1 MANGNRLDNNNL
13 IAVPSRIALIYF
25 IISFLWIFFSDKF
38 IEQFFP
44 DAATLSTFQT
54 VKGLFFIGITSI
66 IIYILIHRD
75 VVSIQKQKMLFQ
87 SIVETSPVGITLLNE
102 KGEFTF
108 ANREASELF
117 GLSKKEIESRKYDS
131 PEWII
136 RSLDGHPIQPEELPF
151 YVVKRTKSPVRNVEF
166 TIESPGKKKI
176 YLSLNASPIYT
187 EKSKFSGVVASISD
201 VTKQKLYEEEL
212 NEKDLLLE
220 ETGRIA
226 KVGGWEFDAVTLKG
240 TWTDEVARI
249 HDLDPSLPTN
259 VELGVSFY
267 TEDSRAKIEAAIKEA
282 LENGKPYDLE
292 LEMLTANN
300 VNKWVRTIGQPVI
313 KNNKVV
319 KVKGSFQDIT
329 ETKRAAERL
338 KESQTFIQKITDTIP
353 LAIYIYD
360 IIEDRNIYTNKN
372 IFEKLGYTPEEILQM
387 GSNLFPSLLH
397 PDDFKKLSQNIKRY
411 ENAQENDV
419 LELEYRMKDKK
430 GKFRWLHSWDVIFSR
445 TADGKPK
452 QILGVVEDISAKKEM
467 QIKLAESQTQY
478 QNLFENAP
486 DAVFINFDDEIVLV
500 NREFQNLMRA
510 GEKDQLIGLSP
521 FDIFHH
527 DFHDNIRQRILT
539 MRETGRP
546 VLPIEEKIVCLDGT
560 EIDVEVS
567 AAPFPLHGGNAIH
580 VILRDISDRKKSE
593 EELQRYHNQLELLT
607 RHLQT
612 AREEE
617 RESIA
622 REIHDDFG
630 QVLTSMKMNLTFLK
644 RNINSRNKAGEHYDL
659 LNDIDSMAGII
670 DRSVI
675 KLRKLITALRPEV
688 LDKLGL
694 ITALEWQTEEFK
706 KETRIECSFSTDV
719 KELKLDKNMEI
730 SLFRILQESLN
741 NIAKHS
747 RASKVEVRFN
757 RDKPGYILEI
767 TDNGIG
773 MAKDSLTRNTYGIIG
788 MRERAKLIKG
798 ELSISSEQN
807 RGTKIKLFVPEL

>member
-1 MANGNRLDNNNL
+1 MANGNRLDNSNL

-44 DAATLSTFQT
+44 DAATLSAFQT
-54 VKGLFFIGITSI
+54 LKGLFFIGITSI
-66 IIYILIHRD
+66 IIYILIHRY
-75 VVSIQKQKMLFQ
+75 VLSIQKQKTLFQ

-102 KGEFTF
+102 EGDFTF
-108 ANREASELF
+108 ANKEAAEIF

-136 RSLDGHPIQPEELPF
+136 RSLDGHQIPPEELPF
-151 YVVKRTKSPVRNVEF
+151 HVVKRTMSPVKNVEF
-166 TIESPGKKKI
+166 TIESPGRKKI
-176 YLSLNASPIYT
+176 FLSVNASPILN
-187 EKSKFSGVVASISD
+187 EKSEFSGVVASISD
-201 VTKQKLYEEEL
+201 VTKQKIYEEEL
-212 NEKDLLLE
+212 YEKELLLE

-240 TWTDEVARI
+240 AWTDEVARI
-249 HDLDPSLPTN
+249 HDLDPSVPTS

-267 TEDSRAKIEAAIKEA
+267 TEDSRVKIEAAIKDA
-282 LENGKPYDLE
+282 LEKAKPYDLE

-300 VNKWVRTIGQPVI
+300 IRKWVRTIGQPVV

-329 ETKRAAERL
+329 ETRLAADKL
-338 KESQTFIQKITDTIP
+338 KESRTFIQKITDTIP

-360 IIEDRNIYTNKN
+360 IVDNKNIYTNKN
-372 IFEKLGYTPEEILQM
+372 IFEKLGYTSQEVLQM
-387 GSNLFPSLLH
+387 GNNLFPNLLH
-397 PDDFKKLSQNIKRY
+397 PDDFNKLQSYINRFDRAKD
-411 ENAQENDV
+411 NDV
-419 LELEYRMKDKK
+419 LELEYRMKDKN
-430 GKFRWLHSWDVIFSR
+430 GNFRWLHSWDVIFSR
-445 TADGKPK
+445 AADGKPK

-467 QIKLAESQTQY
+467 QIRLAESEAQY
-478 QNLFENAP
+478 HNLFENAP
-486 DAVFINFDDEIVLV
+486 DAVFINLNDEIVLV

-510 GEKDQLIGLSP
+510 GNKDRLIGLSP
-521 FDIFHH
+521 FDIFHR
-527 DFHDNIRQRILT
+527 DYHDNIRQRIFT
-539 MRETGRP
+539 MRESGRP
-546 VLPIEEKIVCLDGT
+546 VAPIEEKIVCLDGT
-560 EIDVEVS
+560 VVDVEVS
-567 AAPFPLHGGNAIH
+567 AAPFYSQGGNAIH

-593 EELQRYHNQLELLT
+593 ADLQRYHNQLELLT

-630 QVLTSMKMNLTFLK
+630 QVLTSLKMNLTFLK
-644 RNINSRNKAGEHYDL
+644 RNLSGRNEEGKHYDL

-670 DRSVI
+670 DRSVV
-675 KLRKLITALRPEV
+675 KLRKLITTLRPEV

-694 ITALEWQTEEFK
+694 ITALEWQSEEFK
-706 KETRIECSFSTDV
+706 NETRIECSFITDV
-719 KELKLDKNMEI
+719 KELKLEKNREI

-747 RASKVEVRFN
+747 RASKVEVKFV
-757 RDKPGYILEI
+757 KEKSGYILEI
-767 TDNGIG
+767 IDNGIG
-773 MAKDSLTRNTYGIIG
+773 MAKDSLTKNTYGIIG
-788 MRERAKLIKG
+788 MKERAKLING
-798 ELSISSEQN
+798 EISIFSEQDK
-807 RGTKIKLFVPEL
+807 GTSIRLFVPE